1 MDEIKDII
9 KNVIRDMSAHK
20 DPSKDSLQETLK
32 QALKEK
38 EREHCR
44 ISGIKDGSL
53 MIIVDSPVWLY
64 QLNLKKSKILEEL
77 KKDNPSIQTIRFKI
91 GSFK

>member
-1 MDEIKDII
+1 MDEIKNII
-9 KNVIRDMSAHK
+9 KDVIRDMSVHK
-20 DPSKDSLQETLK
+20 DPTKDNIQETVK

-44 ISGIKDGSL
+44 ISGIKEGNL

-64 QLNLKKSKILEEL
+64 QLNLQKSKLLEEL
-77 KKDNPSIQTIRFKI
+77 KKDNPSIQKIRFKI